1 MCVPDRA
8 GGNPVSLG
16 ALCAPGSPTEGSI
29 LPVQRMPLYTWAVR
43 PALFALDAER
53 AHNLTLAALRRPFVV
68 RTLRALV
75 APRADPRLDQRVL
88 GLTFRHPVGLAA
100 GLDKHGTAAAAWAA
114 LGFAFVEI
122 GTVTP
127 QPQAGNPRPRLFR
140 LPADRAIINRLGFN
154 SVGAAEVAQNLAAMV
169 PLPIP
174 IGINLGK
181 NRQTSNDN
189 AADDYMRALE
199 IVHPFADYVVV
210 NVSSPNTPGLRALQE
225 SRALRELV
233 AQVVHRARALTTR
246 KMIPVLV
253 KVAPDMTP
261 GDLLASV
268 DAALEGGASAIIA
281 TNTTVARPG
290 LKSRGPA
297 VEEDGGLSGA
307 PLRSRATEICRTVYA
322 HLRGGAPIVGVGG
335 IFTADDA
342 YERIRSGASLVQLYT
357 ALIYEGPGVVGR
369 IVRGLGERLI
379 RDGFSHVSE
388 AVGADVR

>member
-1 MCVPDRA
+1 
-8 GGNPVSLG
+8 
-16 ALCAPGSPTEGSI
+16 
-29 LPVQRMPLYTWAVR
+29 MPLYTWAVR

-68 RTLRALV
+68 RTLRALMG
-75 APRADPRLDQRVL
+75 PPADSRLDQRVF

-100 GLDKHGTAAAAWAA
+100 GLDKHGTAPGAWAA

-127 QPQAGNPRPRLFR
+127 RPQAGNPRPRLFR

-154 SVGAAEVAQNLAAMV
+154 SVGAAEVAQNLAALV

-174 IGINLGK
+174 IGVNLGK
-181 NRQTSNDN
+181 NRQTSNDA

-199 IVHPFADYVVV
+199 MVYPFADYVVV

-233 AQVVHRARALTTR
+233 EQVVGRARALTTR
-246 KMIPVLV
+246 KTIPVLV
-253 KVAPDMTP
+253 KVSPDMTS

-268 DAALEGGASAIIA
+268 DAALEGGAAGILA
-281 TNTTVARPG
+281 TNTTVARTDLRSG
-290 LKSRGPA
+290 GPA
-297 VEEDGGLSGA
+297 ALQEGGLSGA
-307 PLRSRATEICRTVYA
+307 PLKSRANEICRTLYA
-322 HLRGGAPIVGVGG
+322 HLGGRVPIIGVGG
-335 IFTADDA
+335 IFTPDDA
-342 YERIRSGASLVQLYT
+342 YERVRSGASLVQLYT
-357 ALIYEGPGVVGR
+357 ALVYEGPGVVAR
-369 IVRGLGERLI
+369 IVRGLGERLT
-379 RDGFSHVSE
+379 RDGFSHVGE